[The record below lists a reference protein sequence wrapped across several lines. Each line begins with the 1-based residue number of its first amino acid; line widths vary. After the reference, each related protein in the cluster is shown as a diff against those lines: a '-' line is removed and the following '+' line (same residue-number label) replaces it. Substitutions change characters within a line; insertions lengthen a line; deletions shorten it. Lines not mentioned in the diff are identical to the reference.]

1 MALPQFKEED
11 FAMFVPSAPA
21 TSAAAPKRQPQRPHP
36 KTKPRR
42 ERKPMRRVPAL
53 PQESIEAKNEK
64 AKHVWKR
71 TLVSYAIVT
80 AVAFGLFS
88 IVLSETAHYRAVSEH
103 QQLQAILA
111 VEQQRNI
118 SYRTQVDRMFS
129 LEIVQDIALNQYR
142 MVPVEA
148 GRVTYLNIPRGDQR
162 VN

>member
-1 MALPQFKEED
+1 
-11 FAMFVPSAPA
+11 
-21 TSAAAPKRQPQRPHP
+21 
-36 KTKPRR
+36 
-42 ERKPMRRVPAL
+42 MRRVPAL